1 MSECSICYETVIDH
15 PAPAATGSHRS
26 SCGHVYHPKC
36 IWTWYSTQPQHTC
49 PMCRKPAT
57 EMEDAPGED
66 DGAIR
71 VTRIGMDYILRTHGA
86 IGVTA
91 EMAFDEYDEVTI
103 TRSSLQDILDTQG
116 GNDLSDA
123 QWSQLQS
130 VYPAEDDDAVVGG
143 AMALA
148 AAAPRLTFTT
158 WEPEPLPEP
167 EPEIT
172 AENVQHARD
181 ILASTGPIAPEDAE
195 AWALVQDAARSTLAR
210 HAPGPFDVE
219 DEPRITLTRARIE
232 QILQRLGSSSTATEF
247 FNEEDGEDTTLVV
260 TMTHASI
267 EARFASLGH
276 AVEFKGR
283 ILNPEDE

>member
-1 MSECSICYETVIDH
+1 MSECSICYEAVIDH
-15 PAPAATGSHRS
+15 PAAAATGSHRS

-36 IWTWYSTQPQHTC
+36 IWKWYAAQPQHTC

-66 DGAIR
+66 DGVIR

-116 GNDLSDA
+116 GDDLSDA
-123 QWSQLQS
+123 QWSQLKS

-158 WEPEPLPEP
+158 WEPE
-167 EPEIT
+167 IT
-172 AENVQHARD
+172 AENVQRARD
-181 ILASTGPIAPEDAE
+181 ILASTRTVAPEEEE

-210 HAPGPFDVE
+210 HAYQEVAHAPGPFDEE

-232 QILQRLGSSSTATEF
+232 QMLQTLGSSSTATEF
-247 FNEEDGEDTTLVV
+247 FNEEDGEEATLVV

-276 AVEFKGR
+276 AVEVKGH
-283 ILNPEDE
+283 ILNPEDEE